1 LPSEKDSVGGAFWS
15 GVLAAALATPCSA
28 PFVGTALSFAL
39 TRGSGEIIAI
49 FAAMGVGLA
58 APYLATAAAPA
69 LAQLL
74 PKPGNW
80 MNGLRKVLSVLVALT
95 GVWLV
100 WVLSRQAGMAA
111 AAIALVAAV
120 LVIAALVIIGP
131 VKRWRFVGAGVVIG
145 LAAVWFTAAPPASS
159 ATDAFAWAQFDE
171 GDIQRRVA
179 NGEVVLVDVTADWC
193 VTCKW
198 NKAVVLNR
206 DPIAAL
212 LAGDVMPMQ
221 ADWTRPDPE
230 ITAYLA
236 KHGRFGIPFNIVY
249 GPGAPAGVQL
259 PELLSADDVLE
270 AIKKARG

>member
-1 LPSEKDSVGGAFWS
+1 
-15 GVLAAALATPCSA
+15 
-28 PFVGTALSFAL
+28 
-39 TRGSGEIIAI
+39 
-49 FAAMGVGLA
+49 M
-58 APYLATAAAPA
+58 
-69 LAQLL
+69 
-74 PKPGNW
+74 
-80 MNGLRKVLSVLVALT
+80 
-95 GVWLV
+95 
-100 WVLSRQAGMAA
+100 
-111 AAIALVAAV
+111 
-120 LVIAALVIIGP
+120 
-131 VKRWRFVGAGVVIG
+131 
-145 LAAVWFTAAPPASS
+145 
-159 ATDAFAWAQFDE
+159 
-171 GDIQRRVA
+171 
-179 NGEVVLVDVTADWC
+179 TADWC